1 MKLVS
6 KFFPRLLL
14 AQCYSAPFLRTR
26 HPRAAWGERGG
37 SGRGGVVGDWIEMAA
52 GEGKRVEHGTVERD
66 RLGSEILSSYNNY
79 CCPKMKSISLN
90 DLVQGALGYIG

>member
-1 MKLVS
+1 MLLCSV
-6 KFFPRLLL
+6 PAYATPTRRLG
-14 AQCYSAPFLRTR
+14 R
-26 HPRAAWGERGG
+26 ERGG

-52 GEGKRVEHGTVERD
+52 GEGKREEHGTVERD